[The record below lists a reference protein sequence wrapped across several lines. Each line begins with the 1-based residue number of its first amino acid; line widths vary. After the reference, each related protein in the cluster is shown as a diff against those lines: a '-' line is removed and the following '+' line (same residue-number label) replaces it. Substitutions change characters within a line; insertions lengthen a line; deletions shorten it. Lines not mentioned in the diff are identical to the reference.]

1 MTLRQDADTIIHA
14 ALNAAQPDT
23 AVRKA
28 LSRAEFGSGRL
39 VLIAA
44 GKAAWKMAKAAY
56 DELGG
61 RIDRGVVVAK
71 YDHVMGPIGDLALFE
86 AGHPVPDE
94 NSYKATEAAIAAVSG
109 LTENDTVLFLL
120 SGGGSALFEKP
131 LIPLPDLD
139 RLTHE
144 LLACGAEITE
154 MNTVRKRFSAV
165 KGGKFA
171 MIAYPAKVFS
181 VILSDIIGDP
191 LDMIASGPA
200 YPDSSTME
208 QAQAIAGRYHLTL
221 TDQMKALLMVE
232 TPKSLPN
239 VETHVTGSVKQLCL
253 AAEKACTEL
262 GYKPFTL
269 TASLSCTARDA
280 GEFLANIAQYH
291 RDSNESL
298 AFIAGG
304 ETIVHLTGHGLGG
317 RNQELALAAAPG
329 IAGLEETAVFSLG
342 SDGTDGPTDAAGAY
356 VDQTSF
362 TALEERGIKVYEVLQ
377 ENDAYHA
384 LQKING
390 LIMTGPTGTNV
401 NDLSVLLI
409 RR

>member
-1 MTLRQDADTIIHA
+1 MTLRQDADTIIEA

-23 AVRKA
+23 AVKKA
-28 LSRAEFGSGRL
+28 LSEAKFGPGRL
-39 VLIAA
+39 VLVAA

-56 DELGG
+56 DELGE
-61 RIDRGVVVAK
+61 RIDGGVVITK
-71 YDHVMGPIGDLALFE
+71 YDHVMGPIGSLQLFE

-94 NSYKATEAAIAAVSG
+94 NSYKATETAIAAVSD
-109 LTENDTVLFLL
+109 LTEEDTVLFLL

-131 LIPLPDLD
+131 LIPVEDLD
-139 RLTHE
+139 RLTRE

-181 VILSDIIGDP
+181 IILSDIIGDP

-208 QAQAIAGRYHLTL
+208 QAEAIVSRYHLTM
-221 TDQMKALLMVE
+221 TDLMKTLLMIE
-232 TPKSLPN
+232 TPKVLPN
-239 VETHVTGSVKQLCL
+239 VETHVTGSVRQLCL
-253 AAEKACTEL
+253 AAEKACTAL
-262 GYKPFTL
+262 GYKPLTL

-280 GEFLANIAQYH
+280 GEFLANIAQFH
-291 RDSNESL
+291 KDTKRSL

-304 ETIVHLTGHGLGG
+304 ETVVHLTGHGKGG

-329 IAGLEETAVFSLG
+329 IAGLKSTAVFSLG
-342 SDGTDGPTDAAGAY
+342 SDGTDGPTDAAGGYA
-356 VDQTSF
+356 DQT
-362 TALEERGIKVYEVLQ
+362 TYEQLKKQGVEVYDVLQ
-377 ENDAYHA
+377 DNDAYHA
-384 LQKING
+384 LQKADG